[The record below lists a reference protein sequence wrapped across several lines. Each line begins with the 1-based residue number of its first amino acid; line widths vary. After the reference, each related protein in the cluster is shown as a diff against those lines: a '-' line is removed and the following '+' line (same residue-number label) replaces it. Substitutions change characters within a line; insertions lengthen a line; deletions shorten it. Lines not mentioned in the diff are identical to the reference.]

1 MGLIPHVS
9 IKRAKVADYVR
20 SLSSPLQGCLLIQS
34 WFNLINLTGPGVKDP
49 VTMSHD
55 YLENCAVDVARQLAD
70 GSMKKPKRNKSG
82 KKLKG

>member
-1 MGLIPHVS
+1 M
-9 IKRAKVADYVR
+9 
-20 SLSSPLQGCLLIQS
+20 
-34 WFNLINLTGPGVKDP
+34 KDP